1 MYTDEVN
8 KVKKKK
14 QEYQRYALCIR
25 CKSKSFLAARISME
39 ESIL

>member
-8 KVKKKK
+8 KVIKDNTLSA
-14 QEYQRYALCIR
+14 YGASL
-25 CKSKSFLAARISME
+25 SLFLAARISME